1 MRLPNRIVLMAAQM
15 HRRPT
20 ITSGSFNAEG
30 ALKAAR
36 GYHSTA
42 MLLERIQ
49 QEMASKKRGVTLTA
63 DTLNETMGRVLSSTV
78 LEALALELVL
88 KVKLDQAG
96 IKIPRTHDHAALFA
110 KLPAPE
116 QQQAGRLYQTSR
128 HPAMRATIEE
138 VLAFSADAFER
149 WRYLHE
155 HQQVEASM
163 GEMQRAFNA
172 LVHGL

>member
-1 MRLPNRIVLMAAQM
+1 MAAQM

-20 ITSGSFNAEG
+20 ITSGSFDAKG

-49 QEMASKKRGVTLTA
+49 QETIKQGATLTA

-96 IKIPRTHDHAALFA
+96 IKIPRTHDQAALFA

-116 QQQAGRLYQTSR
+116 QQQAGRRYQTSR

-149 WRYLHE
+149 WRYSHE